1 MDETKLQKIK
11 DEKLWKGP
19 NLLNIGLD
27 VQTHVFNNDA
37 LIIKEDKKMVCMKTE
52 SRDQKANSKFSN
64 SSNKVKERP
73 AMLTSLNRS
82 SENNWYFEGTYN
94 GFTSP
99 QVHLNNKNASELRQ
113 SISLTSRNRNSK
125 IKASEHSS
133 VTTMVQTK
141 SHLGQK
147 SQQKQSNNAN

>member
-1 MDETKLQKIK
+1 MKI
-11 DEKLWKGP
+11 
-19 NLLNIGLD
+19 
-27 VQTHVFNNDA
+27 
-37 LIIKEDKKMVCMKTE
+37 E
-52 SRDQKANSKFSN
+52 SRDTIVNSKFSN

-73 AMLTSLNRS
+73 AIMTSLNRS

-99 QVHLNNKNASELRQ
+99 QVHLNDKNASELRS
-113 SISLTSRNRNSK
+113 SISLTTRNRKSK

-141 SHLGQK
+141 SHLR
-147 SQQKQSNNAN
+147 QSS